1 MQLLYRFYIFGSIF
15 ILSYRRSVFLS
26 TPAFVCACI
35 WSGIWLVQ
43 TCSCIFL
50 LLCSGK
56 TPLHQCKFIYI
67 YILQVYSKQ
76 YSFFPYL
83 LPFPSTQTL
92 ILPRLHAHAS
102 LPSAHPAMCAY
113 IPTSLPARH
122 LQIAGSAAAMQLL
135 RCNAQDEAIVSG
147 SGGGG
152 YFTSLLEVVRP
163 MTQMSH
169 PLCHRVTQQP
179 STQRSAV

>member
-1 MQLLYRFYIFGSIF
+1 MQLLYRFYF
-15 ILSYRRSVFLS
+15 ILAQSSYYQTRSVFLS
-26 TPAFVCACI
+26 HSFVLAFGRV
-35 WSGIWLVQ
+35 SGSCK

-50 LLCSGK
+50 LLCTGK

-67 YILQVYSKQ
+67 YIYSR
-76 YSFFPYL
+76 YIVSISLFSIPATFPIH
-83 LPFPSTQTL
+83 SNS

-163 MTQMSH
+163 MTQMTH